1 VLKITSKGK
10 VTLKQASMNHT
21 GAPPG
26 DHVQIPV
33 LPDGALRI
41 DPPGRRNWDDVIG
54 IVDRPAEGAATIEEM
69 SEAIGERVAKLDG
82 NR

>member
-1 VLKITSKGK
+1 
-10 VTLKQASMNHT
+10 MNHT

-26 DHVQIPV
+26 DHVQVSV
-33 LPDGALRI
+33 LPDGDLRI

-54 IVDRPAEGAATIEEM
+54 ILHRPAEGAATIEEM
-69 SEAIGERVAKLDG
+69 NEAIGERVAELDR